1 MAEPIEDRIAA
12 VLGERPV
19 RVSPMSTGSLWRA
32 ARLQMPG
39 SKSLAVKYTEDPSA
53 RLEEE
58 AFMLGFLAERTSL
71 PVPRV
76 LHADASLL
84 LMEFVESDGRYVRGV
99 CTSTGEHL
107 AALHELTAERFGF
120 ERDTNWGPIRQS
132 NTWSDSWVSFFRD
145 RRLLPMLA
153 QAIRS
158 GPVGRDVG
166 KRVERLAGR
175 LGELIDEPPAPSLVH
190 GDVWPANLLVKDGR
204 VAAFLDPALSY
215 SDPESEV
222 AYTMLFPSLADGL
235 VTRYNEI
242 RPLRPGFERRSMVYN
257 LAALLGLASL
267 FGKDYA
273 VRVNDSLTRLGF

>member
-12 VLGERPV
+12 VLGERPL
-19 RVSPMSTGSLWRA
+19 RVTPMNTGSLWRV
-32 ARLQMPG
+32 ARLQMSG
-39 SKSLAVKYTEDPSA
+39 SKSLAVKYSDDPSA

-58 AFMLGFLAERTSL
+58 AFMLRFLAERTSL

-76 LHADASLL
+76 LHADASML
-84 LMEFVESDGRYVRGV
+84 LMEFVESDGRFVRGV

-107 AALHELTAERFGF
+107 AALHEQTSARFGF
-120 ERDTNWGPIRQS
+120 DRDTNWGPVRQS
-132 NTWSDSWVSFFRD
+132 NKWADTWVTFFRE
-145 RRLLPMLA
+145 RRLLPMLVEGM
-153 QAIRS
+153 RG
-158 GPVGRDVG
+158 GPLGRDVG
-166 KRVERLAGR
+166 KRVERLAAR
-175 LGELIDEPPAPSLVH
+175 LDELIDEPPAASLVH

-235 VTRYNEI
+235 VTRYKEL

-257 LAALLGLASL
+257 LAPLLALTSL

-273 VRVNDSLTRLGF
+273 VRVTDSLTRLGF